1 MMKPRYGH
9 SHGREDDHIP
19 DPEKIKE
26 ILDAVS
32 DRVPDLLKQ
41 LSDVLYG
48 TDQAKKFGR
57 AAAVFYKELKDTGM
71 SKDEIFELTRQY
83 MATLNIGNVFGKFAK
98 EHEREDEHERE
109 QEFGEEIVKHVRK
122 KIRKELE
129 EK

>member
-1 MMKPRYGH
+1 MKKMMKPKYGH
-9 SHGREDDHIP
+9 SHGRGGDHIP
-19 DPEKIKE
+19 DAEHIKE
-26 ILDAVS
+26 ILDVVS

-98 EHEREDEHERE
+98 EHEHEK
-109 QEFGEEIVKHVRK
+109 EFGEEIGKHVRK